1 MFFFSLMNYLSNSEV
16 DQATRDQTISLAAIR
31 ESLAD
36 VVLAVSSFDFVSQYD
51 Y

>member
-1 MFFFSLMNYLSNSEV
+1 MNYLSNDV
-16 DQATRDQTISLAAIR
+16 DQVTRDQTISLAVIR